1 MDRRLDP
8 RTPPS
13 SDGTEPMSTAIGA
26 VPTKPPEEAVSEK
39 EDLTVPSDAVGE
51 VLVHGPTSVPL
62 RYQMGLTDGRSH
74 RWRRSCLWHRP
85 CFDQPS
91 G

>member
-13 SDGTEPMSTAIGA
+13 SDGTEPMSIAIGA

-39 EDLTVPSDAVGE
+39 EDSTVPLDAVGE
-51 VLVHGPTSVPL
+51 VLVRGPTSVPP
-62 RYQMGLTDGRSH
+62 RYRMGPADGRSH
-74 RWRRSCLWHRP
+74 RW
-85 CFDQPS
+85 
-91 G
+91 